1 MNRRTQGLMWLF
13 ASALG
18 LALSSAS
25 QAQTGG
31 SSTGKTP
38 PTKQATGTPPPTTTT
53 PGGTGTPTTGGFGQL
68 TEEQDAAL
76 MAEAT
81 QLVDLVLTIFQ
92 FALSD
97 EETAAVIEMVYN
109 VLRFLTMFSQPG
121 GTGGQ

>member
-1 MNRRTQGLMWLF
+1 MNRQRQGLMCLL
-13 ASALG
+13 ACAMG
-18 LALSSAS
+18 LALTSSA

-38 PTKQATGTPPPTTTT
+38 PATTT
-53 PGGTGTPTTGGFGQL
+53 PGGSGTPTTGGFGGFGQL

-92 FALSD
+92 IALSD
-97 EETAAVIEMVYN
+97 EESAAVVEMVYN
-109 VLRFLTMFSQPG
+109 VLRFLTMFSQLG